1 MKAGWEVRHLGQVC
15 NFENGDRGKNYPG
28 RKAFVPEGIPFINA
42 GHIADG
48 EIDWAGMNYIP
59 EEHFERISRGKIMRG
74 DILFCLRGS
83 LGKFGHV
90 TEPMQG
96 AIASSLVII
105 RSSPDISI
113 DFLKYF
119 LRSENCEEQIEQYS
133 GGAAQPNLGAT
144 DLKKFNIPLPPLD
157 EQKRSVA
164 VLDAAF
170 EGLTR
175 ARTHIETNVQ
185 NARELF
191 ESGLLSIFGSLA
203 DPDDLSLLKEV
214 STTFGR
220 GKSKHRPRNDN
231 SLYGG
236 EFPFIQTGDV
246 RNSGHLIETYS
257 QTYNDKGLAQS
268 KLWPSGT
275 VCITIAANIAETGVL
290 AFDACFPDSIIGMV
304 PDEKKTQSKYVE
316 YLLQFF
322 QKRLKALG
330 EGAAQDNIN
339 LKTFE
344 TEYFPFPSLERQTA
358 AVSALDVI
366 SEKRTEL
373 EREYRAKLQDLDDLR
388 QSLLQKAFAGE
399 LT

>member
-1 MKAGWEVRHLGQVC
+1 MKAGWEAATLGEVC
-15 NFENGDRGKNYPG
+15 LFENGDRGKNYPG
-28 RKAFVPEGIPFINA
+28 RKAFVPSGIPFINA

-48 EIDWAGMNYIP
+48 EIDWDGMNYIP
-59 EEHFERISRGKIMRG
+59 EEHFERISRGKILPN

-90 TEPMQG
+90 SQEMQG
-96 AIASSLVII
+96 AIASSLVIL
-105 RSSPDISI
+105 RSRPEISTE
-113 DFLKYF
+113 FLKYY
-119 LRSENCEEQIEQYS
+119 LRSENCSDQIEKYAA
-133 GGAAQPNLGAT
+133 GAAQPNLGAT
-144 DLKKFNIPLPPLD
+144 DLKKFAIPLPPLE
-157 EQKRSVA
+157 EQKRIVA
-164 VLDAAF
+164 VLDGAF
-170 EGLTR
+170 EGLDR
-175 ARTHIETNVQ
+175 ARTHIQTNLQ

-191 ESGLLSIFGSLA
+191 EGGLLSVFSSFSDHNHLR
-203 DPDDLSLLKEV
+203 LLKEV

-220 GKSKHRPRNDN
+220 GKSKHRPRNDK

-236 EFPFIQTGDV
+236 DYPFIQTGDV
-246 RNSGHLIETYS
+246 RNSEHLIESYT
-257 QTYNDKGLAQS
+257 QTYNAKGLAQS
-268 KLWPSGT
+268 KLWPAGT

-290 AFDACFPDSIIGMV
+290 AFESCFPDSIIGMV
-304 PDEKKTQSKYVE
+304 PNETKTGSKYVE

-344 TEYFPFPSLERQTA
+344 TEFFPFPPLDQQLA
-358 AVSALDVI
+358 AVEKLDAIALQRD
-366 SEKRTEL
+366 EL
-373 EREYRAKLQDLDDLR
+373 EAHYTTKLADLDDLR